1 MYVHVHPISINTNDY
16 KIKKKKTTN
25 HDTNNLIM
33 TLPYNNIIARAN
45 P

>member
-16 KIKKKKTTN
+16 KIKKTTTN